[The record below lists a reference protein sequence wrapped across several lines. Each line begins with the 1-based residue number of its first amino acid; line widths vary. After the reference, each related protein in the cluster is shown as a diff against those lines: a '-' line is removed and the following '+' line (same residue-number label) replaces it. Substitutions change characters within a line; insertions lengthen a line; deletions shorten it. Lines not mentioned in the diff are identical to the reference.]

1 MPRKNNMTKVALV
14 GPVYPFRGGIA
25 HYTSHLASH
34 LEEAG
39 VEVRVFSF
47 RRQYPSWLYPGE
59 SDRDPSLEPI
69 KSSAIYDL
77 DPIYP
82 WTWEKCFHQI
92 KSFEPDLVLIPW
104 WTTFWGLA
112 FVRLMQLSKKADLR
126 TAVLI
131 HNVIPHEAKPWDR
144 YLTRLTLSQTNYFIV
159 QTQSQK
165 TRLLEILPNAE
176 IRMAPHPVY
185 DQFPGKKLDAISA
198 RRQLLLPDDRRIILF
213 LGIIRKYKGLHP
225 LIDAMAVLKKRGEN
239 LHLVIAGEFW
249 DPLQEYQSQI
259 DQLGLADNT
268 SIFPGYA
275 PNEQLPVFLSAANL
289 LAAPYTG
296 GTQSGVVKLA
306 MGFGLPVL
314 VSKQITDDLIEQF
327 TGRGVTISGME
338 STDRLADDLLAAL
351 KQEHKN
357 DELLTALKDSWGVMI
372 EQILAFAEKR

>member
-1 MPRKNNMTKVALV
+1 MTKVALV

-268 SIFPGYA
+268 SIFRDM
-275 PNEQLPVFLSAANL
+275 LPTNNFR
-289 LAAPYTG
+289 Y
-296 GTQSGVVKLA
+296 
-306 MGFGLPVL
+306 FFRLPICLPPPIQVELKAVL
-314 VSKQITDDLIEQF
+314 
-327 TGRGVTISGME
+327 
-338 STDRLADDLLAAL
+338 
-351 KQEHKN
+351 
-357 DELLTALKDSWGVMI
+357 
-372 EQILAFAEKR
+372 

>member
-1 MPRKNNMTKVALV
+1 MTKVALV

-144 YLTRLTLSQTNYFIV
+144 YLTRLTLSQT
-159 QTQSQK
+159 
-165 TRLLEILPNAE
+165 
-176 IRMAPHPVY
+176 
-185 DQFPGKKLDAISA
+185 KLS
-198 RRQLLLPDDRRIILF
+198 
-213 LGIIRKYKGLHP
+213 
-225 LIDAMAVLKKRGEN
+225 
-239 LHLVIAGEFW
+239 
-249 DPLQEYQSQI
+249 
-259 DQLGLADNT
+259 
-268 SIFPGYA
+268 
-275 PNEQLPVFLSAANL
+275 
-289 LAAPYTG
+289 
-296 GTQSGVVKLA
+296 
-306 MGFGLPVL
+306 
-314 VSKQITDDLIEQF
+314 
-327 TGRGVTISGME
+327 
-338 STDRLADDLLAAL
+338 
-351 KQEHKN
+351 
-357 DELLTALKDSWGVMI
+357 
-372 EQILAFAEKR
+372 